1 MKLEMETLK
10 IASGPNGALLNELK
24 KTFDIR
30 IRSDNVIGRRHR
42 WRHRTLSLTFLLEYV
57 WRIDYGSEII
67 L

>member
-30 IRSDNVIGRRHR
+30 IRSDNVIGAAPV
-42 WRHRTLSLTFLLEYV
+42 TSSDTFSYFF
-57 WRIDYGSEII
+57 WNMYDA
-67 L
+67 

>member
-42 WRHRTLSLTFLLEYV
+42 LRHRTLSLTFLLEYV
-57 WRIDYGSEII
+57 
-67 L
+67 